1 MGETKSADFSQG
13 LEQLAGLGL
22 PSMKGAEWVKFPGNS
37 RQGFTESYEFRDLGV
52 NLTGSAWKLA
62 TDPPTYFEF
71 GSSEAIAPPES
82 EGEGEEAEDDGKPG
96 LLGKMLR
103 NYQEKNPEPE
113 KPADPVPVVSRAA
126 KDADRIAASLAKAS
140 VAEEINNNIEWGNS
154 ELHGRLILFAV
165 QLHAAGETES
175 ANKLASALFN
185 AVENDPALVDGAI
198 SHLADNQ
205 YSEVADAFFKDTDW
219 EGYLSAA
226 KALLEKFP
234 RGWANAP
241 AVALLVSKLEKR
253 SGTPPSP
260 SLPGIELKPEA
271 LQLLGRLLEKQEAV
285 TDLDA
290 LAAAQGIN
298 INDYPA
304 EMRPQIIAML
314 QEQGM
319 RGGGSEQGL
328 WLLPSAGESTAADT
342 SPAGKLKAMGMDG
355 FIALAAVATDE
366 TLVPARHTGDRRSY
380 HSSNES
386 PADAIRQRYE
396 NLTRPTSRGEIAVT
410 LISSV
415 LPVQD
420 DDEYG
425 NSSQPDPAEL
435 SEAAIAFWKS
445 NREKSPVELAS
456 LYITE
461 GNSTQQS
468 YASTFLSS
476 SKDPVAHAAFEKSV
490 LASDD
495 PISLAAN
502 VEEYLDAR
510 KGAAKPFANA
520 YIRLLRENPPSDED
534 LQRTTGGYQ
543 IREAGGLENF
553 IKKLSLK
560 VGDVSLA
567 KMVADALKAP
577 GETEPS
583 PLAALASAIQSIPLN
598 ECLLAFGKVA
608 GAASADQWMEIHNL
622 LRTRIY
628 YELRNSEDDDPG
640 GFEPLPENVLE
651 IWRPLAARAEPLPS
665 EGDFPQYASAYGA
678 KTTGDASAL
687 ILELAT
693 SPGLAYAFNNFAQLE
708 GRSDA
713 VMEHV
718 RKRVDA
724 WTSGEDPEPWPDA
737 ENVSEERT
745 KEISAKLA
753 ELKAGEIIPYAT
765 SLNRDERL
773 ALMGVLSEYGD
784 SNPAPPGLLEL
795 RETVVSLQPVFGQY
809 HDAEATA
816 KLGISSGDRITA
828 ELLTKISDGFLAD
841 PTASSTTTVVF
852 FPAAMNLGSNLLV
865 TTAKDL
871 DPAKIQSS
879 GIAFVASQFDQF
891 ENPEA
896 ISTIVVGR
904 NGDLRVMKEGKP
916 VTLESEGSGLE
927 DLAKAL
933 ESKSAVLP
941 AIRIYILTKEDAEKI
956 SNQE

>member
-1 MGETKSADFSQG
+1 MGETKSPDFSQG
-13 LEQLAGLGL
+13 LEQLARLGL
-22 PSMKGAEWVKFPGNS
+22 PSMKGAEWVEFSGES
-37 RQGFTESYEFRDLGV
+37 DQGFTRSYEFRELGV

-62 TDPPTYFEF
+62 TEPPTYVEF
-71 GSSEAIAPPES
+71 GSAQALASPDSA
-82 EGEGEEAEDDGKPG
+82 GDGEEGDSRKKTG

-103 NYQEKNPEPE
+103 NYRQENPEPGKPE
-113 KPADPVPVVSRAA
+113 KTAPVISRAA
-126 KDADRIAASLAKAS
+126 KDAERIATSLAKES
-140 VAEEINNNIEWGNS
+140 VAEEVNDNIRWGNS
-154 ELHGRLILFAV
+154 ALHGRLMLFAA

-175 ANKLASALFN
+175 ADKLASALFN

-205 YSEVADAFFKDTDW
+205 YSEVAGAFFKNTDW
-219 EGYLSAA
+219 EIYLSAA
-226 KALLEKFP
+226 NALLEKFP

-253 SGTPPSP
+253 LDTPPPP

-271 LQLLGRLLEKQEAV
+271 LQLLGSLLEKQEAV

-298 INDYPA
+298 INDYPV

-314 QEQGM
+314 QERGM
-319 RGGGSEQGL
+319 GGSEQGL

-342 SPAGKLKAMGMDG
+342 SPTGKLKAMGMDG

-366 TLVPARHTGDRRSY
+366 TLVPARHTGDQGSY
-380 HSSNES
+380 HGSNES
-386 PADAIRQRYE
+386 PAEEIRQRYQH
-396 NLTRPTSRGEIAVT
+396 LTRPTSRGEIAVA

-420 DDEYG
+420 DDEFG

-445 NREKSPVELAS
+445 NRDKSPVELAS
-456 LYITE
+456 LYIAE

-468 YASTFLSS
+468 YASTFLASG
-476 SKDPVAHAAFEKSV
+476 KDPAAHAAFEKSV

-495 PISLAAN
+495 PIALAAN

-510 KGAAKPFANA
+510 KKAAKPFADA

-598 ECLLAFGKVA
+598 ECLVAFGKVA

-628 YELRNSEDDDPG
+628 YELRNSDDDDPG

-693 SPGLAYAFNNFAQLE
+693 SPGLAYAVNNFAQIE
-708 GRSDA
+708 GRSDV

-724 WTSGEDPEPWPDA
+724 WSSGKEPEPWPDA

-745 KEISAKLA
+745 EEISAKLS

-765 SLNRDERL
+765 YLNRDERL

-809 HDAEATA
+809 HDAKATA
-816 KLGISSGDRITA
+816 KLGISVGDQITA
-828 ELLTKISDGFLAD
+828 ELLTRISDSLLAD
-841 PTASSTTTVVF
+841 PAATSTTTVAL

-871 DPAKIQSS
+871 DPAKSRSS
-879 GIAFVASQFDQF
+879 GLANVASLFEQF
-891 ENPEA
+891 ENPDA
-896 ISTIVVGR
+896 ISTIVVGQ
-904 NGDLRVMKEGKP
+904 NGDVRVMKEGKP